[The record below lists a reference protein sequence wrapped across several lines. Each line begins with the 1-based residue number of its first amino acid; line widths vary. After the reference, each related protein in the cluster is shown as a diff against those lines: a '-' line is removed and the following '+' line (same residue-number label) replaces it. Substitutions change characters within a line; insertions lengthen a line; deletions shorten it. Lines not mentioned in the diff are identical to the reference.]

1 MLDNVLR
8 LKDSQLITRIIN
20 ILDSSRRISYPF
32 SRTVITNANDAIIK
46 FLLFKMRI

>member
-20 ILDSSRRISYPF
+20 ILDSSRRSYPF